1 MESVTPLIGPHVPS
15 PVPDRG
21 VTGKIEGSIER
32 RRFMSRE
39 IFHGLLNIE
48 EHPSVAGSAY
58 SFVVGHL
65 QRAVSFAG
73 ERCPWPEVELPV
85 PRTAP
90 ALAEAVWSLF
100 EHSIR
105 SAPIAETPAADDAAR
120 HRCLLQFLPVVAIEG
135 RLLQPLVTVAMSH
148 SPLYPQLYDLYANQC
163 EAACLRD
170 TLCEWTRA
178 KGHGLPEVASR
189 RFADHIG
196 FLDAAFARPAIELS
210 LACFPQ
216 DFLPELLGV
225 LLSRALGLSPYLAWI
240 TPLWSRHAPQP
251 SRGPDAPGVAAAAE
265 AIRAYLENR
274 GGGPGTAAG
283 WRRVLV
289 AIRTQWRAEEALV
302 AAVGESLHRVRNGD
316 PRSRAAE
323 ILRAKLPYA
332 RGHHRDTRIGG
343 RPLEAW
349 IGAPDPD
356 LEDLLDAL
364 AGSPFVNATEPEQ
377 SRFLTELL
385 AVGGPMYRVFTE
397 EEIGAILEWIR
408 TLCAVEETV
417 IARSPTRRPAMTPLH
432 DEGSDARGDPTPTA
446 AQESDRHQAMDPR
459 RLYHELVNIDRHP
472 EALGPAL
479 ALIEASMARTRG
491 ALKGRALPIHLA
503 PFPYTASA
511 FDQRIESLYRAA
523 VAAYRPFRPPPRL
536 NREEL
541 VWLLVRLAPLI
552 LVDGS
557 WLQCAGRL
565 QDAHPAIARRLLDTY
580 ADEIGRGEPR
590 WHHANIFRRL
600 LEEQGIGLPE
610 VTTPEFVARPEFPRL
625 AFELPCLL
633 LAISQYPRRFL
644 PELLGLNLAIELSGL
659 GAFYMRL
666 VDEMHY
672 WGLDPAFVTVHISS
686 DNLASGH
693 AALAREAVAL
703 YLDEVHSRLGD
714 EERQHQWQRVWTG
727 FASLT
732 IVPQRAWR
740 ALAWRFAA
748 RFATAR
754 LRIMLFHGLAWR
766 RRPVAR

>member
-1 MESVTPLIGPHVPS
+1 METATPLSAPHWPPPS
-15 PVPDRG
+15 PGPG
-21 VTGKIEGSIER
+21 VTGKFQARIEQR
-32 RRFMSRE
+32 LPPSRE

-48 EHPSVAGSAY
+48 DFPSAAGRARR
-58 SFVVGHL
+58 FALDHLEPAAWLGGVGEPWSEAAL
-65 QRAVSFAG
+65 AAPRA
-73 ERCPWPEVELPV
+73 
-85 PRTAP
+85 AP
-90 ALAEAVWSLF
+90 ALKDVVWTLF

-105 SAPIAETPAADDAAR
+105 SAPIAEPEPADDAAR
-120 HRCLLQFLPVVAIEG
+120 HRCLLQCLPAVAIEG
-135 RLLQPLVTVAMSH
+135 RLSQALVSFTMSQ
-148 SPLYPQLYDLYANQC
+148 SPLYPQLYRLYADQC
-163 EAACLRD
+163 RTAA
-170 TLCEWTRA
+170 LCEREWADESETC
-178 KGHGLPEVASR
+178 EIASG
-189 RFADHIG
+189 RFADHKG
-196 FLDAAFARPAIELS
+196 LLDAAFGRPALELS
-210 LACFPQ
+210 LACFPR
-216 DFLPELLGV
+216 DFLPELLAV
-225 LLSRALGLSPYLAWI
+225 LLSRALGLSPYRAWI
-240 TPLWSRHAPQP
+240 MPLSPRRALPP
-251 SRGPDAPGVAAAAE
+251 SRGPDAPGALAAAE
-265 AIRAYLENR
+265 AVLAYLENR
-274 GGGPGTAAG
+274 GGVPETEAG

-289 AIRTQWRAEEALV
+289 AIRAQWRAEEALV
-302 AAVGESLHRVRNGD
+302 ATVEDRLHRVMNRD
-316 PRSRAAE
+316 PRTRACD
-323 ILRAKLPYA
+323 ILRAKLSYA

-349 IGAPDPD
+349 IAAPDPD
-356 LEDLLDAL
+356 LEGLLDAL
-364 AGSPFVNATEPEQ
+364 AASPFVNTTEPEQ

-408 TLCAVEETV
+408 TLGGEAGTV
-417 IARSPTRRPAMTPLH
+417 VAPTRPLPGVKPSRWERSEGCGHRPPVAI
-432 DEGSDARGDPTPTA
+432 PTP
-446 AQESDRHQAMDPR
+446 DRHRIRDPR

-511 FDQRIESLYRAA
+511 FDERIESLYRAA

-565 QDAHPAIARRLLDTY
+565 QDAHPAIARRLIDTY
-580 ADEIGRGEPR
+580 ADEIGRGQPR
-590 WHHANIFRRL
+590 WHHANMFRRL

-610 VTTPEFVARPEFPRL
+610 VTAPEFIARPEFPRL
-625 AFELPCLL
+625 VFELPCLF

-666 VDEMHY
+666 VDEMRY
-672 WGLDPAFVTVHISS
+672 WGLDPAFVTVHIAS

-693 AALAREAVAL
+693 AALAREAVAQ
-703 YLDEVHSRLGD
+703 YLDEVHARQGD
-714 EERQHQWQRVWTG
+714 EELQRQWQRVWTG

-732 IVPQRAWR
+732 VVPRHAWR
-740 ALAWRFAA
+740 ALTLRFLV
-748 RFATAR
+748 RFGPAR
-754 LRIMLFHGLAWR
+754 LRGMVLRGLAWR
-766 RRPVAR
+766 RRPVPP